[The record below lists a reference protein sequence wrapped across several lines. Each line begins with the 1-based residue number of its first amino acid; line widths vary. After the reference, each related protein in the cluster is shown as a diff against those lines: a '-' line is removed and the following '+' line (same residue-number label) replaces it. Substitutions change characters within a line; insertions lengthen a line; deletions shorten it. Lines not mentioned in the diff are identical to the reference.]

1 MSLFNLAYE
10 ALICNNVEK
19 KILLIHDLKK
29 YQIPSD
35 ISKYKVNIIKILSP

>member
-19 KILLIHDLKK
+19 KILLIHDLKNIK
-29 YQIPSD
+29 YHLTL
-35 ISKYKVNIIKILSP
+35 VNLKLI